1 MGPIFKIPKNDTESG
16 LFRSEKGYRQVY
28 AKSLFTLLFL
38 IVVLMVQ
45 AQIKVP
51 NMIVPNDSWGL
62 IDANYLYGGCMQVDN
77 HAKMLQTDVQFI
89 KRGMLFVVYDDD
101 DVAPGAQTRIY
112 IFSPKTSGVQA
123 WPYNTPFDIPAALQN
138 KTIGSAGLRN
148 FLFPLN
154 ITTNTDPGNK
164 TNVYYDSITNQFYKY
179 DESTDPATYVII
191 TPSAA
196 NISVVSVGG
205 LASTNVQSAL
215 EELQSKINTNALR
228 FETFVLTDGVVNYP
242 VGFELQSNSQ
252 VFYNGVLLDY
262 PTQWTVGAS
271 ASDLK
276 LLVSTL
282 VYDKIKIQR

>member
-112 IFSPKTSGVQA
+112 IFSPKTHTA
-123 WPYNTPFDIPAALQN
+123 I
-138 KTIGSAGLRN
+138 LR
-148 FLFPLN
+148 
-154 ITTNTDPGNK
+154 I
-164 TNVYYDSITNQFYKY
+164 
-179 DESTDPATYVII
+179 
-191 TPSAA
+191 
-196 NISVVSVGG
+196 
-205 LASTNVQSAL
+205 
-215 EELQSKINTNALR
+215 
-228 FETFVLTDGVVNYP
+228 
-242 VGFELQSNSQ
+242 
-252 VFYNGVLLDY
+252 
-262 PTQWTVGAS
+262 
-271 ASDLK
+271 
-276 LLVSTL
+276 
-282 VYDKIKIQR
+282 